1 VEVYKRINI
10 DLQGIWS
17 DNMNYYT
24 GKKILVIGGTGTVG
38 RGLIKELIKQNPKVI
53 RIFSRDEYKQYIMEK
68 ELNDSS
74 QFRYLIGDVRDY
86 DRLER
91 AMNDIDIVFN
101 LAAMKHVPAC
111 EYNPTEAI
119 KTNIT
124 GMENVIKAS
133 INNDVECVIFTS
145 SDKAIN
151 PSNTYGATKLLAE
164 KLVQSAN
171 FSKGNSRTKFVA
183 VRFGNVMG
191 SRGSVIPLFK
201 KQIIE
206 SRKITLTDSNM
217 TRFMMTL
224 SEAVRLIMY
233 SGERALGGE
242 VFILKMPVIKLLDL
256 AEVVIEE
263 TAGKLSLS
271 SEDIKIEN
279 IGLRSGE
286 RRFEE
291 LMTLQ
296 ESECAFDLENMYAVT
311 AMNCYNFYR
320 NYRKADS
327 ISYNSSDIEPIS
339 KEEVRKLL
347 VEEGLV

>member
-1 VEVYKRINI
+1 M
-10 DLQGIWS
+10 G
-17 DNMNYYT
+17 YYT
-24 GKKILVIGGTGTVG
+24 DKKILVIGGTGTVG
-38 RGLIKELIKQNPKVI
+38 RGLINELVKQNPKVI
-53 RIFSRDEYKQYIMEK
+53 RIFSRDEYKQYIMEN

-119 KTNIT
+119 RTNIT
-124 GMENVIKAS
+124 GMENVIKAAIS
-133 INNDVECVIFTS
+133 NDVECVIFTS

-171 FSKGNSRTKFVA
+171 FSKGESKTKFVA
-183 VRFGNVMG
+183 VRFGNIMG

-201 KQIIE
+201 KQIDE
-206 SRKITLTDSNM
+206 SKKITVTDHNM

-224 SEAVRLIMY
+224 SDAVRLIMN
-233 SGERALGGE
+233 SAEKALGGE
-242 VFILKMPVIKLLDL
+242 IFILKMPVIRLIDL
-256 AEVVIEE
+256 AETVIEE
-263 TAGKLSLS
+263 TVKKVGLKISDIQI
-271 SEDIKIEN
+271 EDIGI
-279 IGLRSGE
+279 RPGE
-286 RRFEE
+286 RKFEE
-291 LMTLQ
+291 LMTRQ
-296 ESECAFDLENMYAVT
+296 ESEYAFDLENTYVVT
-311 AMNCYNFYR
+311 TENCADYYKNCK
-320 NYRKADS
+320 KAE
-327 ISYNSSDIEPIS
+327 IMSYNSSDIEPIS

-347 VEEGLV
+347 LEEGLV